1 MLSERMKKMKPSATV
16 ELTARVEELRRQ
28 GVDIISFNVGE
39 PDFDTPEN
47 IRNAAKKA
55 IDDGFTRY
63 TAVPGIFELRS
74 AVCEKFKKDNGVSYS
89 EDQIVVSTGAKQ
101 ALTNALLAL
110 VSDGDE
116 VIIPTP
122 CWVSY
127 IDMVTLAG
135 GNAVLFETKES
146 EGFQLDIEALK
157 KVVTDKTKAIIINT
171 PNNPTGATYDYDR
184 LKALGELAIEKDFYI
199 ISDEV
204 YEKLVY
210 EDANHICIASI
221 SDEIKARTITI
232 NGMSKAYAMTGWRIG
247 YTASPVEVAK
257 AMTNYQSHSTS
268 NPNSIAQYAAL
279 AALSGPDT
287 QLKSM
292 VAEFDRR
299 RRRIVE
305 LINGIPGL
313 SCIPPKGAFY
323 VMMNISGLF
332 GKKLNGE
339 AIVDSMSFT
348 RLLLEDSKVAVVPG
362 IGFGADSFVRLSYAT
377 NMANIE
383 KGLSRIAD
391 FVSRLTD

>member
-1 MLSERMKKMKPSATV
+1 M
-16 ELTARVEELRRQ
+16 
-28 GVDIISFNVGE
+28 I
-39 PDFDTPEN
+39 
-47 IRNAAKKA
+47 
-55 IDDGFTRY
+55 
-63 TAVPGIFELRS
+63 
-74 AVCEKFKKDNGVSYS
+74 
-89 EDQIVVSTGAKQ
+89 
-101 ALTNALLAL
+101 
-110 VSDGDE
+110 
-116 VIIPTP
+116 
-122 CWVSY
+122 
-127 IDMVTLAG
+127 
-135 GNAVLFETKES
+135 
-146 EGFQLDIEALK
+146 
-157 KVVTDKTKAIIINT
+157 
-171 PNNPTGATYDYDR
+171 
-184 LKALGELAIEKDFYI
+184 
-199 ISDEV
+199 
-204 YEKLVY
+204 
-210 EDANHICIASI
+210 
-221 SDEIKARTITI
+221 
-232 NGMSKAYAMTGWRIG
+232 
-247 YTASPVEVAK
+247 K
-257 AMTNYQSHSTS
+257 AMTNYQSHATS